1 MFDWWTTSDKNKEIG
16 TGGNGDFGWKIP
28 PDGATNYIE
37 IDRDAQLWQFD
48 PKNGDTCGT
57 LTNRL
62 ISKNNEKWHLQDYHW
77 CPPIDGATG
86 VVKVDQDVLMWKAQ
100 DGNNNK
106 KLENKQFGTNWQ
118 YQTGQYNDITWK
130 VV

>member
-1 MFDWWTTSDKNKEIG
+1 MFDWWEADKTKIG

-28 PDGATNYIE
+28 QDGMTDYIE

-62 ISKNNEKWHLQDYHW
+62 ISENDEKWHLQDYHW
-77 CPPIDGATG
+77 CPPKDGATG

-118 YQTGQYNDITWK
+118 YNNITWK